1 MASRDY
7 DWRCKPGWPYKGND
21 HPERDPQY
29 IKDRDDLF
37 RKSGNGWWWGDG
49 WWNGHNITIAERQRR
64 RRNNGETENST
75 ILFAAETKPFVNK
88 NGV

>member
-37 RKSGNGWWWGDG
+37 RKSGNGWWWGWHLEKPDRRPIDLWSG
-49 WWNGHNITIAERQRR
+49 KRFRIHQGTITDCELE
-64 RRNNGETENST
+64 GE
-75 ILFAAETKPFVNK
+75 
-88 NGV
+88 